1 MIKKISFYFLLILFF
16 FVFCLYSLEIL
27 LAFWNHSSIKSKK
40 WQNLDRSRL
49 SVYEKEKK
57 INDNI
62 SLTISPTN
70 FLKDDTL
77 SIFPLAGLPNKQ
89 TINCNESGYWS
100 RFNSDQYGFNNPK
113 EEWSKGEYEFVLI
126 GDSFLLGDCVN
137 FPNDISN
144 QIRAKLKLN
153 NNKSGVLN
161 LGYGGNGPLIEY
173 ASLREYFPNKKV
185 DKILI
190 FFSDANDFN
199 DFNLEIENP
208 ILRKYFDNKNFSQDL
223 KNKQDRIN
231 KILLEK
237 FNSEIEKKND
247 NRLIRFNEIKF
258 SRLLK
263 LTNLRHRLL
272 WQFNL
277 VLIKEGENNE
287 LVSKNEELLK
297 DLFNKI
303 KTFADQK
310 NSDLYFVFL
319 TGYPGDSKGDKIFNI
334 INSLNIPIINIK
346 KEVFDKHK
354 DPLSLFP
361 FRKMGH
367 YTEEGYNLISN
378 KIIELAK

>member
-1 MIKKISFYFLLILFF
+1 M
-16 FVFCLYSLEIL
+16 
-27 LAFWNHSSIKSKK
+27 
-40 WQNLDRSRL
+40 
-49 SVYEKEKK
+49 
-57 INDNI
+57 
-62 SLTISPTN
+62 
-70 FLKDDTL
+70 
-77 SIFPLAGLPNKQ
+77 
-89 TINCNESGYWS
+89 
-100 RFNSDQYGFNNPK
+100 
-113 EEWSKGEYEFVLI
+113 
-126 GDSFLLGDCVN
+126 
-137 FPNDISN
+137 
-144 QIRAKLKLN
+144 
-153 NNKSGVLN
+153 
-161 LGYGGNGPLIEY
+161 
-173 ASLREYFPNKKV
+173 
-185 DKILI
+185 
-190 FFSDANDFN
+190 
-199 DFNLEIENP
+199 
-208 ILRKYFDNKNFSQDL
+208 
-223 KNKQDRIN
+223 
-231 KILLEK
+231 
-237 FNSEIEKKND
+237 
-247 NRLIRFNEIKF
+247 
-258 SRLLK
+258 
-263 LTNLRHRLL
+263 RHRLL